1 MRTAKELFA
10 ELNSFDENRRIE
22 AKSASAVGKSMMET
36 VCAFANEP
44 GLCGGYLLLGAKR
57 TGMAEDGRPV
67 YEPENIENTDKVQS
81 DFVVMCNSMFN
92 VRIRP
97 IINVEEYLG
106 KTVIVVKI
114 EELPESQKP
123 AYFAKRG
130 LPEGAFRRI
139 GPSDEKCSEE
149 DMYLF
154 YQSADT
160 YDSCIVDD
168 ADLDDID
175 ENALNF
181 YRKLRKE
188 VNPDAEELTLDDV
201 DLLRALGAIKKN
213 KQGGYDLTY
222 TGLLVFG
229 KQMSLRRL
237 VPSFRVDYIR
247 ISGNQWLADGDNR
260 FEQTIDM
267 RGPLILMVNK
277 ACSAVMDD
285 LPKGF
290 ELKKDSMQASTPA
303 ILPNKVLREAIVNSY
318 IHRSN
323 RVNQPIQIIR
333 YSNRIEIHNPGYSL
347 KPQDDW
353 GEPGSMLRNPRIS
366 EIFHDTNLAE
376 TKGTGIGAM
385 RRLMKEAGLMP
396 PTFESNHEA
405 NKFTARL
412 LLHHF
417 LSKENM
423 EWLAQYAE
431 FGLVNEQ
438 KLALVFVR
446 EVGAIDNATYRQLDS
461 SITHA
466 RARLEIHKLCDLGFI
481 EKKGQGRNTYY
492 IRTSKVV
499 SLGERLR
506 PQGERLLPQLGTLCE
521 RLLPQHGTLCERL
534 LPQHGT
540 LCERIPPQHGTL
552 CERIPPQHG
561 TLCEKIP
568 PQHGTLG
575 EKIPLQHGTLGEKIP
590 PQHGTLGE
598 RYQGENERYQAFGER
613 YQGANREELLL
624 LLPDDIKKRI
634 DEVGKR
640 VPKDVLYKLVVDMCS
655 IVPLSMDD
663 LSVLLHRKSKSFKNK
678 NIKVLLENNQLFYWI
693 PEMTNHPL
701 QKYVAASSMARS
713 NSRKSC

>member
-1 MRTAKELFA
+1 MMSPYLNIIKKMRTAKELFA

-57 TGMAEDGRPV
+57 TGIAEDGRPV
-67 YEPENIENTDKVQS
+67 YEPENIENTDKIQS
-81 DFVVMCNSMFN
+81 DFVAMCNSMFN

-97 IINVEEYLG
+97 IINVEEYLD

-188 VNPDAEELTLDDV
+188 VNPDAEELTLNDV

-423 EWLAQYAE
+423 EWLAQYAS
-431 FGLVNEQ
+431 FDLTNEQ

-466 RARLEIHKLCDLGFI
+466 RARLEIHKLCDLGFL

-506 PQGERLLPQLGTLCE
+506 PQGERLPAKGQRLP
-521 RLLPQHGTLCERL
+521 P
-534 LPQHGT
+534 
-540 LCERIPPQHGTL
+540 
-552 CERIPPQHG
+552 
-561 TLCEKIP
+561 
-568 PQHGTLG
+568 
-575 EKIPLQHGTLGEKIP
+575 QHGTLGEKIP

-598 RYQGENERYQAFGER
+598 KIPPQHGTLGEKIPPQHGTLGKKIPPQGEKIPPQHGTFEIESQPKSRNELLRELPKGLQERVAKLGKWASREKVSQLLVDLCAFKP
-613 YQGANREELLL
+613 YSYEELALIIQRAAK
-624 LLPDDIKKRI
+624 PMKDKYIK
-634 DEVGKR
+634 
-640 VPKDVLYKLVVDMCS
+640 
-655 IVPLSMDD
+655 PLR
-663 LSVLLHRKSKSFKNK
+663 LANK
-678 NIKVLLENNQLFYWI
+678 LFYWI
-693 PEMTNHPL
+693 PEMINHPL
-701 QKYVAASSMARS
+701 QKYVADPSMARS
-713 NSRKSC
+713 NTQKK

>member
-1 MRTAKELFA
+1 MTNDVPLTYNIIKKMRTAKELFA

-57 TGMAEDGRPV
+57 TGIAEDGRPI
-67 YEPENIENTDKVQS
+67 YEPENIENTDKIQS
-81 DFVVMCNSMFN
+81 DFVAMCNSMFN

-188 VNPDAEELTLDDV
+188 VNPDAEELTLNDV
-201 DLLRALGAIKKN
+201 DLLRALGAIRKN

-466 RARLEIHKLCDLGFI
+466 RARLEIHKLCDLGFL

-506 PQGERLLPQLGTLCE
+506 PQD
-521 RLLPQHGTLCERL
+521 
-534 LPQHGT
+534 
-540 LCERIPPQHGTL
+540 
-552 CERIPPQHG
+552 
-561 TLCEKIP
+561 EKILP
-568 PQHGTLG
+568 
-575 EKIPLQHGTLGEKIP
+575 QHGTLGEKIP
-590 PQHGTLGE
+590 PQGEMYHGKHGILVQKIPPQGEMYHGKHGTLGE
-598 RYQGENERYQAFGER
+598 RYQGENERYQAFEERYQGEVGTFGER
-613 YQGANREELLL
+613 YQGLNREELLL
-624 LLPDDIKKRI
+624 LLPDDIKNRI

-640 VPKDVLYKLVVDMCS
+640 VPKDILNKLVVDMCS

-663 LSVLLHRKSKSFKNK
+663 LSVLLHRNSKSFKNK
-678 NIKVLLENNQLFYWI
+678 NIKVLLETKQLFYWI
-693 PEMTNHPL
+693 PEMINHPQ
-701 QKYVAASSMARS
+701 QKYIADPSMTRS
-713 NSRKSC
+713 NTKKK

>member
-44 GLCGGYLLLGAKR
+44 GLRGGYLILGAKR

-67 YEPENIENTDKVQS
+67 YEPENIENTDKIQS
-81 DFVVMCNSMFN
+81 DFVAMCNSMFN

-188 VNPDAEELTLDDV
+188 VNPDAEELTLNDV

-461 SITHA
+461 TITHA

-506 PQGERLLPQLGTLCE
+506 PQDE
-521 RLLPQHGTLCERL
+521 RLLPQHGTLGERL
-534 LPQHGT
+534 RP
-540 LCERIPPQHGTL
+540 
-552 CERIPPQHG
+552 
-561 TLCEKIP
+561 
-568 PQHGTLG
+568 
-575 EKIPLQHGTLGEKIP
+575 QHGTLGEKIP

-598 RYQGENERYQAFGER
+598 KIPPQHGTLGEKIPPQHGTLGEKIPPQGKMYHGKHGTLGER
-613 YQGANREELLL
+613 YQGEDERNQAYLGTFEEECMLKPCEELVRELPNELQERVNNIGNRASRETVCQLL
-624 LLPDDIKKRI
+624 I
-634 DEVGKR
+634 DLCAFKPYSYEELASILQR
-640 VPKDVLYKLVVDMCS
+640 SPKALKDKYLK
-655 IVPLSMDD
+655 PLR
-663 LSVLLHRKSKSFKNK
+663 LANK
-678 NIKVLLENNQLFYWI
+678 LFYWI
-693 PEMTNHPL
+693 PEMINHPL
-701 QKYVAASSMARS
+701 QKYVADPLMARS
-713 NSRKSC
+713 NTKKK

>member
-1 MRTAKELFA
+1 MSPYLNIIKKMRTAKELFA
-10 ELNSFDENRRIE
+10 ELNSFDENKRIE

-57 TGMAEDGRPV
+57 TGIAEDGRPV
-67 YEPENIENTDKVQS
+67 YEPENIENTDKIQS
-81 DFVVMCNSMFN
+81 DFVAMCNSMFN

-188 VNPDAEELTLDDV
+188 VNPDAEELTLNDV

-423 EWLAQYAE
+423 EWLAQYAS
-431 FGLVNEQ
+431 FDLTNEQ

-466 RARLEIHKLCDLGFI
+466 RARLEIHKLCDLGFL

-506 PQGERLLPQLGTLCE
+506 PQD
-521 RLLPQHGTLCERL
+521 
-534 LPQHGT
+534 
-540 LCERIPPQHGTL
+540 
-552 CERIPPQHG
+552 
-561 TLCEKIP
+561 EKILP
-568 PQHGTLG
+568 
-575 EKIPLQHGTLGEKIP
+575 QHGTLGEKIP
-590 PQHGTLGE
+590 PQGEMYHGKHGILVQKIPPQGEMYHGKHGTLGE
-598 RYQGENERYQAFGER
+598 RYQGENERYQAFEERYQGEVGTFGER
-613 YQGANREELLL
+613 YQGLNREELLL
-624 LLPDDIKKRI
+624 LLPDDIKNRI

-640 VPKDVLYKLVVDMCS
+640 VPKDILNKLVVDMCS

-663 LSVLLHRKSKSFKNK
+663 LSVLLHRNSKSFKNK
-678 NIKVLLENNQLFYWI
+678 NIKVLLETKQLFYWI
-693 PEMTNHPL
+693 PEMINHPQ
-701 QKYVAASSMARS
+701 QKYIADPSMTRS
-713 NSRKSC
+713 NTKKK

>member
-1 MRTAKELFA
+1 MKIAKELFD
-10 ELNSFDENRRIE
+10 ELNSWDENRRIE

-44 GLCGGYLLLGAKR
+44 GLRGGYLLLGAKR
-57 TGMAEDGRPV
+57 TGMTEDGKPV
-67 YEPENIENTDKVQS
+67 YEPENIENTDKIQS
-81 DFVVMCNSMFN
+81 DFVAMCNSMFN

-106 KTVIVVKI
+106 KTVIDVKI

-188 VNPDAEELTLDDV
+188 VNPDAEELTLNDV

-376 TKGTGIGAM
+376 TKGSGIGAM

-481 EKKGQGRNTYY
+481 EKKGQGRSTYY

-506 PQGERLLPQLGTLCE
+506 P
-521 RLLPQHGTLCERL
+521 
-534 LPQHGT
+534 
-540 LCERIPPQHGTL
+540 
-552 CERIPPQHG
+552 
-561 TLCEKIP
+561 
-568 PQHGTLG
+568 
-575 EKIPLQHGTLGEKIP
+575 
-590 PQHGTLGE
+590 
-598 RYQGENERYQAFGER
+598 
-613 YQGANREELLL
+613 
-624 LLPDDIKKRI
+624 
-634 DEVGKR
+634 
-640 VPKDVLYKLVVDMCS
+640 
-655 IVPLSMDD
+655 
-663 LSVLLHRKSKSFKNK
+663 
-678 NIKVLLENNQLFYWI
+678 
-693 PEMTNHPL
+693 
-701 QKYVAASSMARS
+701 
-713 NSRKSC
+713 

>member
-1 MRTAKELFA
+1 MGFPRPIYNKNKMKTAKEIFD
-10 ELNSFDENRRIE
+10 ELNSWDENRRIE

-44 GLCGGYLLLGAKR
+44 GLRGGYLLLGAKR
-57 TGMAEDGRPV
+57 TGMTEEGKPV
-67 YEPENIENTDKVQS
+67 YEPENIGDTDKIQS
-81 DFVVMCNSMFN
+81 DFVAMCNSMFN
-92 VRIRP
+92 VCIRP
-97 IINVEEYLG
+97 IINVEEYQG

-114 EELPESQKP
+114 DELPESQKP

-130 LPEGAFRRI
+130 LPDGAFRRI

-160 YDSCIVDD
+160 FDSCIVDD

-175 ENALNF
+175 ENALGY
-181 YRKLRKE
+181 YRRLRKE
-188 VNPDAEELTLDDV
+188 VNPEAEELTLNDV

-237 VPSFRVDYIR
+237 MPSFRVDYIR
-247 ISGNQWLADGDNR
+247 ISGNQWLTDGDNR

-290 ELKKDSMQASTPA
+290 ELKDSLQASTPA

-347 KPQDDW
+347 KSSDDW

-423 EWLAQYAE
+423 EWLAQYAS
-431 FGLVNEQ
+431 FDLTNEQ

-446 EVGAIDNATYRQLDS
+446 EVGAIDNATYRQLDTT
-461 SITHA
+461 ITHG
-466 RARLEIHKLCDLGFI
+466 RVRVEIHKLCELGFI
-481 EKKGQGRNTYY
+481 EKRGQGRNTYY
-492 IRTSKVV
+492 MRTDKVV
-499 SLGERLR
+499 SLD
-506 PQGERLLPQLGTLCE
+506 ERLLA
-521 RLLPQHGTLCERL
+521 
-534 LPQHGT
+534 
-540 LCERIPPQHGTL
+540 
-552 CERIPPQHG
+552 
-561 TLCEKIP
+561 
-568 PQHGTLG
+568 
-575 EKIPLQHGTLGEKIP
+575 QHGTLGEKIP
-590 PQHGTLGE
+590 PQGEKIPAQHGTLGE
-598 RYQGENERYQAFGER
+598 KIPPQGEKIPAQHGTFETESQLKS
-613 YQGANREELLL
+613 REELLRELPQELQERVAKIGKWATREKVSL
-624 LLPDDIKKRI
+624 LL
-634 DEVGKR
+634 
-640 VPKDVLYKLVVDMCS
+640 VDLC
-655 IVPLSMDD
+655 
-663 LSVLLHRKSKSFKNK
+663 SFKPYSYEELAVIIQRAAKPMKDKYIKPLRLANK
-678 NIKVLLENNQLFYWI
+678 LFYWI
-693 PEMTNHPL
+693 PEMINHPQ
-701 QKYVAASSMARS
+701 QKYIADPAMARS
-713 NSRKSC
+713 NSKKK

>member
-1 MRTAKELFA
+1 MTNEVPLTYNIIKKMRTAKKLFA

-57 TGMAEDGRPV
+57 TGIAEDGRPI
-67 YEPENIENTDKVQS
+67 YEPENIENTDKIQS
-81 DFVVMCNSMFN
+81 DFVAMCNSMFN

-114 EELPESQKP
+114 EELSESQKP

-188 VNPDAEELTLDDV
+188 VNPDAEELTLNDV

-466 RARLEIHKLCDLGFI
+466 RARLEIHKLCDLGFL

-499 SLGERLR
+499 SLEERLR
-506 PQGERLLPQLGTLCE
+506 PQGERLLPQD
-521 RLLPQHGTLCERL
+521 
-534 LPQHGT
+534 
-540 LCERIPPQHGTL
+540 
-552 CERIPPQHG
+552 
-561 TLCEKIP
+561 EKIP

-575 EKIPLQHGTLGEKIP
+575 EKIPPQGERLL
-590 PQHGTLGE
+590 PQHGILGE
-598 RYQGENERYQAFGER
+598 RYQGENERYQAFEERYQGEVGTFGER
-613 YQGANREELLL
+613 YQGVNREELLL
-624 LLPDDIKKRI
+624 LLPDDIKNRI

-640 VPKDVLYKLVVDMCS
+640 VPKDILNKLVVDMCS

-663 LSVLLHRKSKSFKNK
+663 LSVLLHRNSKSFKNK
-678 NIKVLLENNQLFYWI
+678 NIKVLLETKQLFYWI
-693 PEMTNHPL
+693 PEMINHPQ
-701 QKYVAASSMARS
+701 QKYIADPSMTRS
-713 NSRKSC
+713 NTKKK

>member
-57 TGMAEDGRPV
+57 TGIAEDGRPI
-67 YEPENIENTDKVQS
+67 YEPENIENTDKIQS
-81 DFVVMCNSMFN
+81 DFVAMCNSMFN

-188 VNPDAEELTLDDV
+188 VNPDAEELTLNDV

-466 RARLEIHKLCDLGFI
+466 RARLEIHKLCDLGFL

-506 PQGERLLPQLGTLCE
+506 PQD
-521 RLLPQHGTLCERL
+521 
-534 LPQHGT
+534 
-540 LCERIPPQHGTL
+540 
-552 CERIPPQHG
+552 
-561 TLCEKIP
+561 EKIP
-568 PQHGTLG
+568 P
-575 EKIPLQHGTLGEKIP
+575 QHGTLGEKIP
-590 PQHGTLGE
+590 PQHGTLGKKIPP
-598 RYQGENERYQAFGER
+598 QGEKIPPQHGTFEIESQPKSRNELLRELPKGLQERVAKLGKWASREKVSQLLVDLCAFKP
-613 YQGANREELLL
+613 YSYEELALIIQRAAK
-624 LLPDDIKKRI
+624 PMKDKYIK
-634 DEVGKR
+634 
-640 VPKDVLYKLVVDMCS
+640 
-655 IVPLSMDD
+655 PLR
-663 LSVLLHRKSKSFKNK
+663 LANK
-678 NIKVLLENNQLFYWI
+678 LFYWI
-693 PEMTNHPL
+693 PEMINHPL
-701 QKYVAASSMARS
+701 QKYVADPSMARS
-713 NSRKSC
+713 SNKKRKQ

>member
-1 MRTAKELFA
+1 MKTAKELFD
-10 ELNSFDENRRIE
+10 ELNSWDENRRIE

-44 GLCGGYLLLGAKR
+44 GLRGGYLLLGAKR
-57 TGMAEDGRPV
+57 TGLTEDGKPV
-67 YEPENIENTDKVQS
+67 YAPENIENTDKIQS
-81 DFVVMCNSMFN
+81 DFVAMCNSMFN

-417 LSKENM
+417 LSKENV

-466 RARLEIHKLCDLGFI
+466 RARLEIHKLCDLGFL

-506 PQGERLLPQLGTLCE
+506 PQDEKIPPQDERLLAKEQ
-521 RLLPQHGTLCERL
+521 RL
-534 LPQHGT
+534 
-540 LCERIPPQHGTL
+540 PPQHGTL
-552 CERIPPQHG
+552 DQ
-561 TLCEKIP
+561 KIP
-568 PQHGTLG
+568 LQGEMYHGKHGTLG
-575 EKIPLQHGTLGEKIP
+575 EIYHGKHGTFE
-590 PQHGTLGE
+590 
-598 RYQGENERYQAFGER
+598 ENRQPL
-613 YQGANREELLL
+613 NREGLLNELPNELKGT
-624 LLPDDIKKRI
+624 I
-634 DEVGKR
+634 ENVGKR
-640 VPKDVLYKLVVDMCS
+640 ILKEDLNKIIIALCS
-655 IVPLSMDD
+655 IRPYSIEELT
-663 LSVLLHRKSKSFKNK
+663 VLLNRNPKSFKNF
-678 NIKVLLENNQLFYWI
+678 NIKALLESKRLFYWI
-693 PEMTNHPL
+693 PEMIRHPQ
-701 QKYVAASSMARS
+701 QKYIADPNMVR
-713 NSRKSC
+713 NNTKRK

>member
-81 DFVVMCNSMFN
+81 DFVAMCNSMFN

-114 EELPESQKP
+114 EELPDSQKP

-188 VNPDAEELTLDDV
+188 VNPDAEELTLNDV

-267 RGPLILMVNK
+267 RGPLIFMVNK

-461 SITHA
+461 SIAHA

-506 PQGERLLPQLGTLCE
+506 PQGERLPAKEQRLP
-521 RLLPQHGTLCERL
+521 P
-534 LPQHGT
+534 
-540 LCERIPPQHGTL
+540 
-552 CERIPPQHG
+552 
-561 TLCEKIP
+561 
-568 PQHGTLG
+568 
-575 EKIPLQHGTLGEKIP
+575 QHGTLGEKIP

-598 RYQGENERYQAFGER
+598 KIPPQHGTLGEKIPPQHGTLGKKIPPQGEKIPPQHGTFEIESQPKSRNELLRELPKGLQERVAKLGKWASREKVSQLLVDLCAFKP
-613 YQGANREELLL
+613 YSYEELALIIQRAAK
-624 LLPDDIKKRI
+624 PMKDKYIK
-634 DEVGKR
+634 
-640 VPKDVLYKLVVDMCS
+640 
-655 IVPLSMDD
+655 PLR
-663 LSVLLHRKSKSFKNK
+663 LANK
-678 NIKVLLENNQLFYWI
+678 LFYWI
-693 PEMTNHPL
+693 PEMINHPL
-701 QKYVAASSMARS
+701 QKYVADPSMARS
-713 NSRKSC
+713 SNKKRKQ

>member
-1 MRTAKELFA
+1 MMSPYLNIIKKMRTAKELFA

-67 YEPENIENTDKVQS
+67 YEPENIENTDKIQS
-81 DFVVMCNSMFN
+81 DFVAMCNSMFN

-260 FEQTIDM
+260 FAQTIDM

-506 PQGERLLPQLGTLCE
+506 PQGE
-521 RLLPQHGTLCERL
+521 
-534 LPQHGT
+534 
-540 LCERIPPQHGTL
+540 
-552 CERIPPQHG
+552 
-561 TLCEKIP
+561 KIP

-575 EKIPLQHGTLGEKIP
+575 ERLRPQHGTLGEKIP

-598 RYQGENERYQAFGER
+598 KIPPQHGTLGEKIPPQHGTLGKKIPPQGEKIPPQHGTFEIESQPKSRNDLLRELPKGLQERVAKLGKWASREKVSQLLVDLCAFKP
-613 YQGANREELLL
+613 YSYEELALIIQRAAK
-624 LLPDDIKKRI
+624 PMKDKYIK
-634 DEVGKR
+634 
-640 VPKDVLYKLVVDMCS
+640 
-655 IVPLSMDD
+655 PLR
-663 LSVLLHRKSKSFKNK
+663 LANK
-678 NIKVLLENNQLFYWI
+678 LFYWI
-693 PEMTNHPL
+693 PEMINHPL
-701 QKYVAASSMARS
+701 QKYVADPSMARS
-713 NSRKSC
+713 NTQKK

>member
-1 MRTAKELFA
+1 MMSPYLNIIKKMRTAKELFA

-57 TGMAEDGRPV
+57 TGIAEDGRPI
-67 YEPENIENTDKVQS
+67 YEPENIENTDKIQS
-81 DFVVMCNSMFN
+81 DFVAMCNSMFN

-188 VNPDAEELTLDDV
+188 VNPDAEELTLNDV

-466 RARLEIHKLCDLGFI
+466 RARLEIHKLCDLGFL

-506 PQGERLLPQLGTLCE
+506 PQDERLLP
-521 RLLPQHGTLCERL
+521 
-534 LPQHGT
+534 
-540 LCERIPPQHGTL
+540 
-552 CERIPPQHG
+552 
-561 TLCEKIP
+561 
-568 PQHGTLG
+568 
-575 EKIPLQHGTLGEKIP
+575 QHGTLGEKIP
-590 PQHGTLGE
+590 PQGERYHGKHGTLGE
-598 RYQGENERYQAFGER
+598 RYQGENERYQAFEERYQGEVGTFGER
-613 YQGANREELLL
+613 YQGVNREELLL
-624 LLPDDIKKRI
+624 LLPDDIKNRI

-640 VPKDVLYKLVVDMCS
+640 VPKDILNKLVVDMCS

-663 LSVLLHRKSKSFKNK
+663 LSVLLHRNSKSFKNK
-678 NIKVLLENNQLFYWI
+678 NIKVLLETKQLFYWI
-693 PEMTNHPL
+693 PEMINHPQ
-701 QKYVAASSMARS
+701 QKYIADPSMTRS
-713 NSRKSC
+713 NTKKK

>member
-1 MRTAKELFA
+1 MMSPYLNIIKKMRTAKELFT

-67 YEPENIENTDKVQS
+67 YEPENIENTDKIQS
-81 DFVVMCNSMFN
+81 DFVAMCNSMFN

-97 IINVEEYLG
+97 NINVEEYLG

-188 VNPDAEELTLDDV
+188 VNPDAEELTLNDV

-423 EWLAQYAE
+423 EWLALYAS
-431 FGLVNEQ
+431 FDLTNEQ

-466 RARLEIHKLCDLGFI
+466 RARLEIHKLCDLGFL

-506 PQGERLLPQLGTLCE
+506 PQD
-521 RLLPQHGTLCERL
+521 
-534 LPQHGT
+534 
-540 LCERIPPQHGTL
+540 
-552 CERIPPQHG
+552 
-561 TLCEKIP
+561 EKILP
-568 PQHGTLG
+568 
-575 EKIPLQHGTLGEKIP
+575 QHGTLGEKIP
-590 PQHGTLGE
+590 PQGEMYHGKHGILVQKIPPQGEMYHGKHGTLGE
-598 RYQGENERYQAFGER
+598 RYQGENERYQAFEERYQGEVGTFGER
-613 YQGANREELLL
+613 YQGLNREELLL
-624 LLPDDIKKRI
+624 LLPDDIKNRI

-640 VPKDVLYKLVVDMCS
+640 VPKDILNKLVVDMCS

-663 LSVLLHRKSKSFKNK
+663 LSVLLHRNSKSFKNK
-678 NIKVLLENNQLFYWI
+678 NIKVLLETKQLFYWI
-693 PEMTNHPL
+693 PEMINHPQ
-701 QKYVAASSMARS
+701 QKYIADPSMTRS
-713 NSRKSC
+713 NTKKK

>member
-1 MRTAKELFA
+1 MRTAKKLFA

-57 TGMAEDGRPV
+57 TGIAEDGRPI
-67 YEPENIENTDKVQS
+67 YEPENIENTDKIQS
-81 DFVVMCNSMFN
+81 DFVAMCNSMFN

-188 VNPDAEELTLDDV
+188 VNPDAEELTLNDV

-466 RARLEIHKLCDLGFI
+466 RARLEIHKLCDLGFL

-506 PQGERLLPQLGTLCE
+506 PQD
-521 RLLPQHGTLCERL
+521 
-534 LPQHGT
+534 
-540 LCERIPPQHGTL
+540 
-552 CERIPPQHG
+552 
-561 TLCEKIP
+561 EKILP
-568 PQHGTLG
+568 
-575 EKIPLQHGTLGEKIP
+575 QHGTLGEKIP
-590 PQHGTLGE
+590 PQGEMYHGKHGILVQKIPPQGEMYHGKHGTLGE
-598 RYQGENERYQAFGER
+598 RYQGENERYQAFEERYQGEVGTFGER
-613 YQGANREELLL
+613 YQGVNREELLL
-624 LLPDDIKKRI
+624 LLPDDIKNRI

-640 VPKDVLYKLVVDMCS
+640 VPKDILNKLVVDMCS

-663 LSVLLHRKSKSFKNK
+663 LSVLLHRNSKSFKNK
-678 NIKVLLENNQLFYWI
+678 NIKVLLETKQLFYWI
-693 PEMTNHPL
+693 PEMINHPQ
-701 QKYVAASSMARS
+701 QKYIADPSMTRS
-713 NSRKSC
+713 NTKKK

>member
-57 TGMAEDGRPV
+57 TGMAEDGRPI
-67 YEPENIENTDKVQS
+67 YEPENIENTDKIQS
-81 DFVVMCNSMFN
+81 DFVAMCNSMFN

-188 VNPDAEELTLDDV
+188 VNPDAEELTLNDV

-466 RARLEIHKLCDLGFI
+466 RARLEIHKLCNLGFL

-506 PQGERLLPQLGTLCE
+506 PQT
-521 RLLPQHGTLCERL
+521 
-534 LPQHGT
+534 
-540 LCERIPPQHGTL
+540 
-552 CERIPPQHG
+552 
-561 TLCEKIP
+561 EKIP
-568 PQHGTLG
+568 PQHGTLD
-575 EKIPLQHGTLGEKIP
+575 EKIPPQHGTLDEKIPPQHGTLDEKIPPQYGTLGEKIP

-598 RYQGENERYQAFGER
+598 KIPSQHGTLGEKIPPQHGTFEIESQPKSRNELLRELPKGLQERVAKLGKWASREKVSQLLVDLCAFKP
-613 YQGANREELLL
+613 YSYEELALIIQRAAK
-624 LLPDDIKKRI
+624 PMKDKYIK
-634 DEVGKR
+634 
-640 VPKDVLYKLVVDMCS
+640 
-655 IVPLSMDD
+655 PLR
-663 LSVLLHRKSKSFKNK
+663 LANK
-678 NIKVLLENNQLFYWI
+678 LFYWI
-693 PEMTNHPL
+693 PEMINHPL
-701 QKYVAASSMARS
+701 QKYVADPSMARS
-713 NSRKSC
+713 SNKKRKQ

>member
-81 DFVVMCNSMFN
+81 DFVAMCNSMFN

-188 VNPDAEELTLDDV
+188 VNPDAEELTLNDV

-446 EVGAIDNATYRQLDS
+446 EVGAIDNATYRQLDT

-466 RARLEIHKLCDLGFI
+466 RARLEIHKLCDLGFL

-506 PQGERLLPQLGTLCE
+506 PQNERL
-521 RLLPQHGTLCERL
+521 R
-534 LPQHGT
+534 
-540 LCERIPPQHGTL
+540 
-552 CERIPPQHG
+552 
-561 TLCEKIP
+561 

-575 EKIPLQHGTLGEKIP
+575 EKILPQHGTLGEKIP
-590 PQHGTLGE
+590 PQHGTLGKKIPP
-598 RYQGENERYQAFGER
+598 QGEKIPPQHGTFEIESQTKSRNELLRELPKGLQERVAKLGKWASREKVSQLLVDLCAFKP
-613 YQGANREELLL
+613 YSYEELALIIQRAAK
-624 LLPDDIKKRI
+624 PMKDKYIK
-634 DEVGKR
+634 
-640 VPKDVLYKLVVDMCS
+640 
-655 IVPLSMDD
+655 PLR
-663 LSVLLHRKSKSFKNK
+663 LANK
-678 NIKVLLENNQLFYWI
+678 LFYWI
-693 PEMTNHPL
+693 PEMINHPL
-701 QKYVAASSMARS
+701 QKYVADPSMARS
-713 NSRKSC
+713 NTKKK

>member
-57 TGMAEDGRPV
+57 TGIAEDGRPI
-67 YEPENIENTDKVQS
+67 YEPENIENTDKIQS
-81 DFVVMCNSMFN
+81 DFVAMCNSMFN

-188 VNPDAEELTLDDV
+188 VNPDAEELTLNDV

-461 SITHA
+461 TITHA

-506 PQGERLLPQLGTLCE
+506 PDGERLLPQDE
-521 RLLPQHGTLCERL
+521 RL
-534 LPQHGT
+534 
-540 LCERIPPQHGTL
+540 PP
-552 CERIPPQHG
+552 
-561 TLCEKIP
+561 
-568 PQHGTLG
+568 
-575 EKIPLQHGTLGEKIP
+575 QHGTLGEKIP

-598 RYQGENERYQAFGER
+598 KIPPQHGTLGEKIPPQHGTLGKKIPPQGEKIPPQHGTLEIESQPKSRNELLRELPKGLQERVAQLGKWASREKVSQLLVDLCAFKP
-613 YQGANREELLL
+613 YSYEELALIIQRAAK
-624 LLPDDIKKRI
+624 PMKDKYIK
-634 DEVGKR
+634 
-640 VPKDVLYKLVVDMCS
+640 
-655 IVPLSMDD
+655 PLR
-663 LSVLLHRKSKSFKNK
+663 LANK
-678 NIKVLLENNQLFYWI
+678 LFYWI
-693 PEMTNHPL
+693 PEMINHPL
-701 QKYVAASSMARS
+701 QKYVADPTMVRS
-713 NSRKSC
+713 NTKKK

>member
-1 MRTAKELFA
+1 MKTAKELFD
-10 ELNSFDENRRIE
+10 ELNSWDENRRIE

-44 GLCGGYLLLGAKR
+44 GLRGGYLLLGAKR
-57 TGMAEDGRPV
+57 IGMTEDGKPV
-67 YEPENIENTDKVQS
+67 YEPENIENTDKIQS
-81 DFVVMCNSMFN
+81 DFVAMCNSMFN

-247 ISGNQWLADGDNR
+247 ISGNQWLSDGDNR

-499 SLGERLR
+499 SLAERLPSQDERLLPQHSTLGERLP
-506 PQGERLLPQLGTLCE
+506 PQGERLLPQHSTLGERLPPQDE
-521 RLLPQHGTLCERL
+521 RLLPQHV
-534 LPQHGT
+534 
-540 LCERIPPQHGTL
+540 
-552 CERIPPQHG
+552 
-561 TLCEKIP
+561 
-568 PQHGTLG
+568 
-575 EKIPLQHGTLGEKIP
+575 
-590 PQHGTLGE
+590 TLGE
-598 RYQGENERYQAFGER
+598 RYQGEDER
-613 YQGANREELLL
+613 YQGKLGTFEEECMLKPREELVRELSKELQERVNNIGSRASRETVCQLL
-624 LLPDDIKKRI
+624 I
-634 DEVGKR
+634 DLCAFKPYNYEELASILQR
-640 VPKDVLYKLVVDMCS
+640 SPKALKDKYLK
-655 IVPLSMDD
+655 PLR
-663 LSVLLHRKSKSFKNK
+663 LANK
-678 NIKVLLENNQLFYWI
+678 LFYWI
-693 PEMTNHPL
+693 PEMINHPL
-701 QKYVAASSMARS
+701 QKYVADPTMVRS
-713 NSRKSC
+713 NTKKK